1 MISTATKRSILCWI
15 RMIIP
20 GFWKVLRATA
30 IVVPRFP
37 RLDATH
43 P

>member
-1 MISTATKRSILCWI
+1 MISNTTKRSILRWI

-20 GFWKVLRATA
+20 GFWKVLRAIA
-30 IVVPRFP
+30 ILVPRFP

-43 P
+43 L